1 MSSNDLQSVK
11 EELIKAGLEIY
22 RTRPAELEIAE
33 RVRLHIMDSGIR
45 VLENL
50 SVTFTAR
57 TQRSD
62 FPSVAPEQLFA
73 RVREIVG
80 QDALGRGYV
89 ENDVRT
95 IDVKDPMDDAR
106 TLDVWHEVSYSI
118 EAGSVEIVVEEVRWA
133 LTIEKYVGP

>member
-22 RTRPAELEIAE
+22 RTRPAEIEIAE

-45 VLENL
+45 VDENL

-62 FPSVAPEQLFA
+62 YPSVAPEQLFA
-73 RVREIVG
+73 KVREIVG

-95 IDVKDPMDDAR
+95 VDVKDPMDDAR
-106 TLDVWHEVSYSI
+106 TLDVWHEVVYSK
-118 EAGSVEIVVEEVRWA
+118 EAGSVEVVVEEVRWA
-133 LTIEKYVGP
+133 LTIEKYVAP